1 MSFCKLKRD
10 AIISVEFYLFQR
22 GRLGAITREKKKYSI
37 IRVKAQ
43 TDAMWST
50 DAVWQNDRFGR

>member
-1 MSFCKLKRD
+1 MSREWTLNNFLNSMSFCKLKRD

-43 TDAMWST
+43 TDAM
-50 DAVWQNDRFGR
+50 